1 MRSNEEFIMKP
12 KVDFCFKELMEDEEV
27 RRGFISAILNVGP
40 EEIGETTLL
49 PTCLRKTYAEEKYGI
64 LDVHVK
70 IIGKHASEM
79 GIEIQVAPFKL
90 WAERSLFYL
99 CKMFFSQIEEGDRY
113 GKLNKCIHVGI
124 LDFTLFEGD
133 EEFYSCFH
141 LWEDRRKRKF
151 TDKLEIHIIELP
163 KWNQKS
169 LPGSADT
176 GPKNAELQSW
186 TEFLGA
192 KNREELEMAANTNSY
207 VEKAYERLQQIS
219 MDKEKR
225 REYEAR
231 EKAIRDYNWQM
242 ESRWRQGHEEG
253 MEQGL
258 ELGIGT
264 GMEKKLVEQVC
275 RKLQKGKG
283 AQEIA
288 EDLDEDLEEI
298 RKICQAAREFA
309 PEYDS
314 ELVLRGLKQEQSF

>member
-27 RRGFISAILNVGP
+27 RRGFISAILNVRP

-49 PTCLRKTYAEEKYGI
+49 PTYLRKTYPEEKYGI

-79 GIEIQVAPFKL
+79 DIEIQVAPFGL

-99 CKMFFSQIEEGDRY
+99 SKMFFSQIEEGENY
-113 GKLNKCIHVGI
+113 EELNKYIHVGI

-133 EEFYSCFH
+133 VEFYSCFH
-141 LWEDRRKRKF
+141 LWEDRRRRKF

-163 KWNQKS
+163 KWTQKS
-169 LPGSADT
+169 LPGSVST
-176 GPKNAELQSW
+176 EPENVELQSW
-186 TEFLGA
+186 TGFLGA
-192 KNREELEMAANTNSY
+192 KSKEELEMAANTNPY
-207 VEKAYERLQQIS
+207 VEKAYERLLHIS

-242 ESRWRQGHEEG
+242 ESRWRQGHEAG
-253 MEQGL
+253 VDV
-258 ELGIGT
+258 
-264 GMEKKLVEQVC
+264 GMEKKLIEQVC

-283 AQEIA
+283 AEEIA
-288 EDLDEDLEEI
+288 EDLDEDLGEI

-309 PEYDS
+309 QEYDS
-314 ELVLRGLKQEQSF
+314 ASILEKLLEKKE